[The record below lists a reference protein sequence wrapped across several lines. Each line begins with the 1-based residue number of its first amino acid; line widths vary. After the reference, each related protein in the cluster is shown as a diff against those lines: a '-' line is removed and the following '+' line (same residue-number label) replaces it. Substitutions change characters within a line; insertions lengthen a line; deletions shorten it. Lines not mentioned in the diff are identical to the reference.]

1 MVKFN
6 STGAGNTLNGSELEA
21 YDKSYNSVMSYTPFE
36 SFKLT
41 TESSISMTDD
51 LPARF

>member
-1 MVKFN
+1 
-6 STGAGNTLNGSELEA
+6 
-21 YDKSYNSVMSYTPFE
+21 MSYTPFE

-51 LPARF
+51 LPARFQMFADYLMLDWT